1 MKLQPRKEP
10 RQARSRAMVD
20 TILDAMSRVLVERG
34 YAKTNTNLVAESAG
48 ISVGS
53 LYQYFPNKDALIFAL
68 RERHATRMLALFED
82 AVAHIDDA
90 GTLSSDFDQVISAVV
105 AAHLLEPELNRILEE
120 EFPAY
125 NLPVS
130 TEIRQ
135 GFFEAIHRVLEKHR
149 DSITTPD
156 LDLAAFVLQRM
167 LKALIK
173 AVVLTGPGGVPP
185 GSVRS
190 EILPAVIGYL
200 TLPRSDHSDQSDSQ
214 A

>member
-1 MKLQPRKEP
+1 
-10 RQARSRAMVD
+10 MVD

-68 RERHATRMLALFED
+68 RERHVSRMLALFED
-82 AVAHIDDA
+82 VVAHIDAA
-90 GTLSSDFDQVISAVV
+90 GSLHEDFDKLVGALV

-130 TEIRQ
+130 SEIRQ
-135 GFFEAIHRVLEKHR
+135 RFFDAIRRVLEKHR
-149 DSITTPD
+149 SSITPPD
-156 LDLAAFVLQRM
+156 LDVATFVLQRM
-167 LKALIK
+167 LKALIN
-173 AVVLTGPGGVPP
+173 AVVLTGPGGLSP
-185 GSVRS
+185 GSVRP

-200 TLPRSDHSDQSDSQ
+200 TSARADSQ

>member
-68 RERHATRMLALFED
+68 RERHVTRMLALFED
-82 AVAHIDDA
+82 VAAHIDGA
-90 GTLSSDFDQVISAVV
+90 GSLHSDFEALINALV
-105 AAHLLEPELNRILEE
+105 AAHLVEPELNRILEE

-135 GFFEAIHRVLEKHR
+135 RFFDAIRGVLEKHR
-149 DSITTPD
+149 SSITTPD
-156 LDLAAFVLQRM
+156 LDVATFVLQRM
-167 LKALIK
+167 LKALIN
-173 AVVLTGPGGVPP
+173 AVVLTGPGGLSA
-185 GSVRS
+185 GSVRP

-200 TLPRSDHSDQSDSQ
+200 TAPRS
-214 A
+214 

>member
-1 MKLQPRKEP
+1 
-10 RQARSRAMVD
+10 MVD

-68 RERHATRMLALFED
+68 RERHVSRMLGLFED
-82 AVAHIDDA
+82 VAAHIDA
-90 GTLSSDFDQVISAVV
+90 SGSLQSDFEALIGALV

-130 TEIRQ
+130 SEIRQ
-135 GFFEAIHRVLEKHR
+135 RFFDAIRRVLEKHR
-149 DSITTPD
+149 AIVTPPD
-156 LDLAAFVLQRM
+156 LDVATFVLQRM
-167 LKALIK
+167 LKALIN
-173 AVVLTGPGGVPP
+173 AVVLTGPGGLSP
-185 GSVRS
+185 GSVRP

-200 TLPRSDHSDQSDSQ
+200 TAPRGET
-214 A
+214 APAR

>member
-1 MKLQPRKEP
+1 
-10 RQARSRAMVD
+10 MVD

-53 LYQYFPNKDALIFAL
+53 LYQYFPNKDSLIFAL
-68 RERHATRMLALFED
+68 RERHSTRMLTLFQD
-82 AVAHIDDA
+82 VVAHIDA
-90 GTLSSDFDQVISAVV
+90 NGTLSGDFEKLINALV

-130 TEIRQ
+130 QEIQQ
-135 GFFEAIHRVLEKHR
+135 GFFEAIRRVLDKHR
-149 DSITTPD
+149 AMLTPPD
-156 LDLAAFVLQRM
+156 LDVAAFVVQRIM
-167 LKALIK
+167 KALIK
-173 AVVLTGPGGVPP
+173 AVVLTGYGGVSPTC
-185 GSVRS
+185 VRT

-200 TLPRSDHSDQSDSQ
+200 TAERSQ
-214 A
+214 

>member
-68 RERHATRMLALFED
+68 RERHVSRMLGLFED
-82 AVAHIDDA
+82 VVAHIDAA
-90 GTLSSDFDQVISAVV
+90 GSLREDFDKLIGALV

-130 TEIRQ
+130 SEIRQ
-135 GFFEAIHRVLEKHR
+135 RFFEAIRRVLEKHR
-149 DSITTPD
+149 SSITTPD
-156 LDLAAFVLQRM
+156 LDVATFVLQRM
-167 LKALIK
+167 LKALIN
-173 AVVLTGPGGVPP
+173 AVVLTGPGGLSA
-185 GSVRS
+185 GSVRP

-200 TLPRSDHSDQSDSQ
+200 TAPREDSQ

>member
-68 RERHATRMLALFED
+68 RERHVTRMLGLFED
-82 AVAHIDDA
+82 VAAHIDAA
-90 GTLSSDFDQVISAVV
+90 GSLHSDFDALIGALV

-135 GFFEAIHRVLEKHR
+135 RFFDAIRRVLEKHR
-149 DSITTPD
+149 ASLTTPD
-156 LDLAAFVLQRM
+156 LDVATFVVQRM
-167 LKALIK
+167 LKALIN
-173 AVVLTGPGGVPP
+173 AVVLTGPGGLSP
-185 GSVRS
+185 GSVRP

-200 TLPRSDHSDQSDSQ
+200 TAPRKDSQ

>member
-1 MKLQPRKEP
+1 
-10 RQARSRAMVD
+10 MVD

-68 RERHATRMLALFED
+68 RERHVTRMLTLFED
-82 AVAHIDDA
+82 VAAHIDGA
-90 GTLSSDFDQVISAVV
+90 GSLHSDFEALIDALV
-105 AAHLLEPELNRILEE
+105 AAHLVEPELNRILEE

-125 NLPVS
+125 NMPVS

-135 GFFEAIHRVLEKHR
+135 RFFDAIRGVLEKHR
-149 DSITTPD
+149 GSVTPPD
-156 LDLAAFVLQRM
+156 LDVATFVIQRM
-167 LKALIK
+167 LKALIN
-173 AVVLTGPGGVPP
+173 AVVLTGPGGLSP
-185 GSVRS
+185 GSVRP

-200 TLPRSDHSDQSDSQ
+200 TAPRKDLN

>member
-1 MKLQPRKEP
+1 
-10 RQARSRAMVD
+10 MVD

-68 RERHATRMLALFED
+68 RERHVTRMLGLFED
-82 AVAHIDDA
+82 VAAHIDAA
-90 GTLSSDFDQVISAVV
+90 GSLHSDFEALIGALV

-135 GFFEAIHRVLEKHR
+135 RFFDAIRRVLEKHR
-149 DSITTPD
+149 GSLTTPD
-156 LDLAAFVLQRM
+156 LDVATFVVQRM
-167 LKALIK
+167 LKALIN
-173 AVVLTGPGGVPP
+173 AVVLTGPGGLSP
-185 GSVRS
+185 GSVRP

-200 TLPRSDHSDQSDSQ
+200 TAPRQDWQ

>member
-68 RERHATRMLALFED
+68 RERHVSRMLALFED
-82 AVAHIDDA
+82 VAAQIDGAGSLRDDFEALIDA
-90 GTLSSDFDQVISAVV
+90 LV

-130 TEIRQ
+130 GEVRQRFFDAIR
-135 GFFEAIHRVLEKHR
+135 GVLQKHR
-149 DSITTPD
+149 GVVTPPD
-156 LDLAAFVLQRM
+156 LDVATFVIQRM
-167 LKALIK
+167 LKALIN
-173 AVVLTGPGGVPP
+173 AVVLTGPGGLSA
-185 GSVRS
+185 GSIRP
-190 EILPAVIGYL
+190 EILPAVMGYL
-200 TLPRSDHSDQSDSQ
+200 TSART

>member
-68 RERHATRMLALFED
+68 RERHSTRMLTLFED
-82 AVAHIDDA
+82 VVAHIDA
-90 GTLSSDFDQVISAVV
+90 SGTLSGDFEKLINALV

-120 EFPAY
+120 EFPAF

-130 TEIRQ
+130 QEIRQ
-135 GFFEAIHRVLEKHR
+135 GFFDSIRRVLEKHR
-149 DSITTPD
+149 AAITPPD
-156 LDLAAFVLQRM
+156 LDVATFVVQRM

-173 AVVLTGPGGVPP
+173 AVVLTGYGGVSPA
-185 GSVRS
+185 SVRT

-200 TLPRSDHSDQSDSQ
+200 TAPRSQ
-214 A
+214 

>member
-68 RERHATRMLALFED
+68 RERHVTRMLTLFED
-82 AVAHIDDA
+82 VAAHIDGA
-90 GTLSSDFDQVISAVV
+90 GSLHSDFEALIDALV
-105 AAHLLEPELNRILEE
+105 AAHLVEPELNRILEE

-125 NLPVS
+125 NMPVS

-135 GFFEAIHRVLEKHR
+135 RFFDAIRGVLEKHR
-149 DSITTPD
+149 GSVTPPD
-156 LDLAAFVLQRM
+156 LDVATFVIQRM
-167 LKALIK
+167 LKALIN
-173 AVVLTGPGGVPP
+173 AVVLTGPGGLSP
-185 GSVRS
+185 GSVRP

-200 TLPRSDHSDQSDSQ
+200 TAPRKDLN